1 MGRAGSDS
9 SKAAEP
15 WEGAPVPSEVH
26 RGWDVSEAGRGF
38 GPTGNLGK
46 LCLPKGEWGQPPKS
60 VKQRCPR
67 YFILFVAVVNG
78 IVSLISLSYFHCQCI
93 GMQGISVC

>member
-1 MGRAGSDS
+1 MRVGAWGSGHLQSSAASLRSLGRAGSDS

-60 VKQRCPR
+60 VKQRCDIR
-67 YFILFVAVVNG
+67 
-78 IVSLISLSYFHCQCI
+78 
-93 GMQGISVC
+93 